1 YVLGLTAM
9 VALAAPMLFAA
20 PPPPAKSIGVDL
32 ALRDLAVKPGDDFE
46 GYANG
51 TWRKTTEI
59 PADRASTGVDF
70 EVFQKAE
77 KRNADLVRDA
87 GAGKPAPGTP
97 QRMIADYYAA
107 YMDTAGSD
115 NRGLAS
121 VKEKLAKI
129 AAIKSKTALAR

>member
-77 KRNADLVRDA
+77 KRNADLVKEA
-87 GAGKPAPGTP
+87 GSGKPAAGTP
-97 QRMIADYYAA
+97 QRMVADYYAA
-107 YMDTAGSD
+107 FMDTAAIEK
-115 NRGLAS
+115 RGLAP
-121 VKEKLAKI
+121 VKDRLAKI
-129 AAIKSKTALAR
+129 TA